1 VTWPVIE
8 RGPVSPVADTGTVST
23 DTASTASTVDTVDTA
38 KMIERRWGLFHRW
51 GPYVLLGF
59 SILMSGATSG
69 VVGMDRGDWY
79 VAGAMIGAGVVLE
92 LWWGAMARSRP
103 GPSPVSIV
111 YYVLRWTI
119 AFVLTWLN
127 PFFAFYAVVGYF
139 GTERLLPPRLVRA
152 GLFATAV
159 IMAGSQSGGL
169 PPDGRL
175 GWVVY
180 GGLLAVNIALLT
192 VFAHLAAQEDERAR
206 VQAATIIE
214 LERTNT
220 ALQQAM
226 DENAALHAQLLLQ
239 AREAGVADER
249 RRLAAEIHDTIAQG
263 LTGIIAQLQ
272 VVTNAGDEELARQHL
287 DRAAALARHSL
298 GEARRSVH
306 NLSPT
311 ALEHDALPEALK
323 KTVAEWAERT
333 GVRADCTVTGSAEP
347 LHEEI
352 EATLLRIVQEALSN
366 AARHADATRLGV
378 TLSFMRDEV
387 ALDVRDDGRGFDPL
401 TLVQRDGSGGFGLD
415 GMRARAE
422 RVAGSFTVESEPG
435 NGTALSARVPLVR
448 HG

>member
-1 VTWPVIE
+1 MAGGGAGSERRAVRRVT
-8 RGPVSPVADTGTVST
+8 DTGTVST
-23 DTASTASTVDTVDTA
+23 TTADAA
-38 KMIERRWGLFHRW
+38 KLIEERWGLFRRW
-51 GPYVLLGF
+51 GPYALLGF
-59 SILMSGATSG
+59 GSLMAFATSG
-69 VVGMDRGDWY
+69 LVGMSRTAWSVS
-79 VAGAMIGAGVVLE
+79 VASIVAALALQM
-92 LWWGAMARSRP
+92 WWGVKSRSAQ
-103 GPSPVSIV
+103 GPSVASML
-111 YYVLRWTI
+111 YWAARWTL

-139 GTERLLPPRLVRA
+139 DDDRLLPPRLIRP
-152 GLFATAV
+152 GLFATVV

-169 PPDGRL
+169 PPEGEL
-175 GWVVY
+175 GWTVF
-180 GGLLAVNIALLT
+180 GGVLAVNVALLGI
-192 VFAHLAAQEDERAR
+192 FSHLALQEEQRAR
-206 VQAATIIE
+206 DAAATIIE
-214 LERTNT
+214 LERTNA

-226 DENAALHAQLLLQ
+226 DENAALHDQLLVQ

-272 VVTNAGDEELARQHL
+272 VVATASDETLAREHL
-287 DRAAALARHSL
+287 GRAADLARHSL

-306 NLSPT
+306 NLSPM

-323 KTVAEWAERT
+323 KTVTEWSERS
-333 GVRADCTVTGSAEP
+333 GVRADFTVTGPAEP

-366 AARHADATRLGV
+366 ATRHADAARLGV
-378 TLSFMRDEV
+378 TLSYMDGEV

-401 TLVQRDGSGGFGLD
+401 TLVQRSGSGGFGLD

-422 RVAGSFTVESEPG
+422 RIAGSFTVESEPG